1 MVVITIPYISCAK
14 FCLQHE
20 VKHFTKTNVMVFDV
34 VSKTVIAISGRF
46 QFIPR
51 IPYFKESSCSN
62 CENITI
68 CINTY
73 IYMYHVFLFL
83 DHQGMNQYYVDVD
96 F

>member
-1 MVVITIPYISCAK
+1 
-14 FCLQHE
+14 
-20 VKHFTKTNVMVFDV
+20 MVFDV

-62 CENITI
+62 SEKII
-68 CINTY
+68 
-73 IYMYHVFLFL
+73 IYMYMNMYKYDKDHVFLFL
-83 DHQGMNQYYVDVD
+83 DHQSMNQSCVYVD